1 MSKVKNGY
9 EIHQNNKYYILL
21 IDVQDDH
28 IIFKCLNKF
37 SGNIF
42 FSKLYKIEN
51 LHKMSKYFRFFDNT
65 KEIQTLLNNA
75 IEKGKIGLLE
85 DLDELT
91 IFFYLISNSEENI
104 TAFTLLKQKNIKKK
118 LKEKELNNIIEN
130 KNIVEQNTLKLTE
143 QINKLNKE
151 IDELKKE
158 MKSLKEENNS
168 LRKVNEEFKEYK
180 KKYELLIKLQ
190 EEKKNEFKDKFQ
202 IYHEEIIIICDKKIK
217 NYIENNKEIGVE
229 LNNEDENNLNIIYND
244 NYENESENEKE
255 ANVF

>member
-9 EIHQNNKYYILL
+9 EIHQNNKDYILL
-21 IDVQDDH
+21 IDLQDNH
-28 IIFKCLNKF
+28 LIFKCLNKF

-51 LHKMSKYFRFFDNT
+51 LHTMSKNFRYFDNI
-65 KEIQTLLNNA
+65 KDMQIFLNNA
-75 IEKGKIGLLE
+75 IEKGKFGLLE

-104 TAFTLLKQKNIKKK
+104 IAFTLLKQKNIKKK
-118 LKEKELNNIIEN
+118 FKEKELNSIIEN
-130 KNIVEQNTLKLTE
+130 KDIEQNTLKLTE

-151 IDELKKE
+151 IVELKKE
-158 MKSLKEENNS
+158 MESLKEENNS
-168 LRKVNEEFKEYK
+168 LNKENNEFKEYK
-180 KKYELLIKLQ
+180 EKYELLIKLQ

-229 LNNEDENNLNIIYND
+229 LNNEDENNMNIIYND

-255 ANVF
+255 ANVI